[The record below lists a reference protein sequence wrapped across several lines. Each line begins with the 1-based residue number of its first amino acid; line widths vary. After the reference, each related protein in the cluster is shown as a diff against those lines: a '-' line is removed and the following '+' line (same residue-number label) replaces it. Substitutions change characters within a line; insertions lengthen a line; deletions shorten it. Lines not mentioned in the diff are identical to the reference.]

1 MEKITTEKIPTWAI
15 GYIEYGEEGSYGL
28 TVKEKE
34 DVDNFLSQFN
44 AGVILDYKD
53 PGNPYFSRCPA
64 FGLPSE
70 VVTADIYTF

>member
-1 MEKITTEKIPTWAI
+1 MKKITTEKIPTWAI

-28 TVKEKE
+28 TVEEKE
-34 DVDNFLSQFN
+34 EIDTFLSQFN

-53 PGNPYFSRCPA
+53 PDNPYFSIDPA